1 MRSIVP
7 AYINMT
13 TILLAINFCPVHSL
27 HRPNLSSLF
36 KHFSL
41 KILSPVLL
49 FAFANNF
56 LDVFHSCKQ
65 FIFVSYSTINLLFSE
80 SYTTRQLTFLEK
92 PLNKL
97 TTSCFDFFGISLFI
111 RSINNFLLFFEIVAY
126 WLPICINNACSSLLQ
141 LSGVLKFKE
150 KVIEGAIFMTMFLG
164 MKFAEKELT
173 LMKSQLIKL
182 IIVKN
187 CTKI

>member
-1 MRSIVP
+1 MNVT
-7 AYINMT
+7 A
-13 TILLAINFCPVHSL
+13 ILLAITFCPVLSL

-36 KHFSL
+36 KHFNL
-41 KILSPVLL
+41 KILSPALL
-49 FAFANNF
+49 FAFPNNF

-65 FIFVSYSTINLLFSE
+65 FIFVSYSTINLLFLE
-80 SYTTRQLTFLEK
+80 NYTTRQLTFLAK

-126 WLPICINNACSSLLQ
+126 WLPICTNNACSSLLQ
-141 LSGVLKFKE
+141 LPGDLELKE
-150 KVIEGAIFMTMFLG
+150 KVIEGAIFMKIFLG
-164 MKFAEKELT
+164 MKFAKGEVT

-182 IIVKN
+182 IIVRN